1 MGESKS
7 YYKDVLLNSSKQN
20 VIDNAIIQKFPAEY
34 HFGPHMH
41 STVEVLVCLE
51 GQCNLK
57 ICQTEVPMKKEEYIV
72 IFQKHPHSFEVQ
84 KNGKCVVLQ
93 LHFHPNI
100 FMDLFSDS
108 LEDNQFFFL
117 IDLTLERKN
126 YIQGKCSEQLYNTIR
141 YIYEESKN
149 KKANWKKMIDLY
161 FTQLLVLLSRDI
173 GRARKGDVKSNRH
186 LLSAFEYIKEH
197 YMEKITADQLS
208 EYCGITSR
216 YLGELFKSHLG
227 MNISSYIIYF
237 RINKSIELMMEE
249 DKDYTLTE
257 IALEAGFSN
266 LQYYSKV
273 FKSVMN
279 ISPAKYYS
287 NILKNPPHKKK

>member
-1 MGESKS
+1 MGESKN
-7 YYKDVLLNSSKQN
+7 YYKDILLNSSKQN
-20 VIDNAIIQKFPAEY
+20 VIDNAVIQKFPAKY

-41 STVEVLVCLE
+41 STVEILVCLE
-51 GQCNLK
+51 GQCMLK
-57 ICQTEVPMKKEEYIV
+57 ICQTEVFIEEGSYIV
-72 IFQKHPHSFEVQ
+72 IFQKHPHSFDVYEE
-84 KNGKCVVLQ
+84 GECVILQ
-93 LHFHPNI
+93 LHFHPNM

-108 LEDNQFFFL
+108 LKDKQFFFL
-117 IDLTLERKN
+117 MDITLERKN
-126 YIQGKCSEQLYNTIR
+126 YIHGKCSEQLYDSIR
-141 YIYEESKN
+141 YIHEESEN

-161 FTQLLVLLSRDI
+161 FAQLLVLLSRDI
-173 GRARKGDVKSNRH
+173 GGTGKGDVKNNRH

-197 YMEKITADQLS
+197 YMEKITVDQLS

-216 YLGELFKSHLG
+216 YLGELFKTHLD

-249 DKDYTLTE
+249 KDYTLTE

-287 NILKNPPHKKK
+287 NILKNPSHKKK